1 MKKTRLSS
9 VVRLLAAGM
18 LMGGCMADFGGE
30 SPGGAAQGPSIGGGE
45 AIGEAKQ
52 ALIAGTWSD
61 WQPLGGATLKGPTI
75 ASRGV
80 GRLDAFVLGL
90 DNNVY
95 IKNYAN
101 GAWSPWQSLGAPA
114 GVTLVSS
121 PDAVSSDASSVSVV
135 ARANDSKFYL
145 RTWTAT
151 SGWSGWNSLPG
162 EFSNQGPGISS
173 RGPGSLDVF
182 GSGLD
187 NQTWQT
193 FLGGGSWNCCGAL
206 GSPQNAPLAS
216 NVTSVSWNSSAV
228 HLFVRGADNSLWSRW
243 WDGATWYPTWYNL
256 GGQFTSGLG
265 VASWA
270 PGHLDV
276 FGVGTDSQI
285 WQRQYD
291 AGWSGFTP
299 VGFPPGGL
307 AAGSSPDAVS
317 SGPGRIDLIVRGS
330 DNQPWVRSFT
340 SFTARGMRPPVAA
353 GQRHSLAVKS
363 DGTVWAWGYNR
374 NGQLGDGTTTDRS
387 TPGPVPNLTDVV
399 SVAASDRHNLA
410 LKSDGTLWAWGDNIQ
425 GQLGD
430 GTTTESLTPKQVPGL
445 TDVVAVT
452 AGNSHNLALKRD
464 GTLWAWGQ
472 NSNGQLGDGTTTPS
486 LTPKQVLTGVV
497 SVAAGSSHTLA
508 SKSDGTLW
516 AWGENAN
523 SELGDGTTTDSL
535 TPKQVPN
542 LTGVVSVAVGLS
554 HSLALKSDGTLW
566 AWGDNYSGQLGDG
579 TTFPFTRTTPQLVN
593 LPGGVVAMGASPTHS
608 MVVKSDGTLWT
619 WGLGSELLGDGTTSR
634 STPGQL
640 TGLPVRL

>member
-243 WDGATWYPTWYNL
+243 WGGATWYPTWYNL

-285 WQRQYD
+285 WQRQHD

-410 LKSDGTLWAWGDNIQ
+410 LK
-425 GQLGD
+425 
-430 GTTTESLTPKQVPGL
+430 
-445 TDVVAVT
+445 
-452 AGNSHNLALKRD
+452 RD

-497 SVAAGSSHTLA
+497 SVATGYHYSLA
-508 SKSDGTLW
+508 VKSDGTLW
-516 AWGENAN
+516 AWGDNEYGQ
-523 SELGDGTTTDSL
+523 LGDGTWADSF
-535 TPKQVPN
+535 TPKQV
-542 LTGVVSVAVGLS
+542 LTGVVAVAAGGS

-608 MVVKSDGTLWT
+608 MAVKSDGTLWT